1 MPDADRAPGGHAPT
15 GAPRGG
21 GRVDAKGLLKRAWAV
36 LLMALWML
44 AQGGTAAAQSANVPA
59 QAGTSSAQAPASGPS
74 AQALRIGS
82 KRFTESYIL
91 AQLLAQQVAR
101 RTGQM
106 PAVSQGLGN
115 TAIVYQALQSG
126 GIDLYPEYAGTI
138 SLEILKSAQPLSL
151 DEMRPRLAALGLGV
165 DIPFGFNDGYALAM
179 RAADAD
185 RLGIRTLSDL
195 ARHPELRL
203 GLSSEFIGRAD
214 GWQGLAR
221 RYGLTQK
228 PTGLDHGLAYDAI
241 QKKQTDVIDIYTT
254 DAKIDAL
261 GLRVLDD
268 DLKYFPRYDAVV
280 LYRLDVPRRFPAAWA
295 AMRELAGTIDEHA
308 MIAMNARAELDGVPF
323 DVIARDR
330 LASAGAVPGTT
341 ADAGQRYGFWR
352 KLAGPDLGRLAWQH
366 LLLVSVAVAIAVLV
380 AVPAGVFVH
389 GRRRLRA
396 VVLGMTGLLQTI
408 PSLAMLA
415 ILITVTGR
423 IGAVPALVALTLYA
437 LLPVMRNTVAGLDEV
452 SSGMRMAATALGMTA
467 RQRILLIELP
477 LARPTIVAGVRTATS
492 ISIGTA
498 TIAAFIGAGGFGER
512 IVTGLAL
519 NDGQLLL
526 AGALPAAAMAL
537 ASELLFEV
545 ADWRLRRHRGKNGD
559 FAR

>member
-1 MPDADRAPGGHAPT
+1 MLALLLLVAAPG
-15 GAPRGG
+15 
-21 GRVDAKGLLKRAWAV
+21 V
-36 LLMALWML
+36 
-44 AQGGTAAAQSANVPA
+44 AAAQTSQTTQGQAAGADGQARTLAAKGASPA
-59 QAGTSSAQAPASGPS
+59 PD
-74 AQALRIGS
+74 LRIGS

-91 AQLLAQQVAR
+91 AELLAQQVTA
-101 RTGQM
+101 RTGQT

-126 GIDLYPEYAGTI
+126 SIGLYPEYTGTI
-138 SLEILKSAQPLSL
+138 AMEILKSDKPLSL
-151 DEMRPRLAALGLGV
+151 EEIRGRLAPLGLGV

-185 RLGIRTLSDL
+185 RLGIRSLSDL
-195 ARHPELRL
+195 ARHPDQRL
-203 GLSSEFIGRAD
+203 GLSQEFIGRVD
-214 GWQGLAR
+214 GWRGLAQ
-221 RYGLTQK
+221 RYGLRQS

-241 QKKQTDVIDIYTT
+241 QKKQVDVIDIYTT

-280 LYRLDVPRRFPAAWA
+280 LYRLDVPRRYPAAWA
-295 AMRELAGTIDEHA
+295 AMRELAGTIDEHT

-323 DVIARDR
+323 AVIARDR
-330 LASAGAVPGTT
+330 LAAGGGAGVALP
-341 ADAGQRYGFWR
+341 AGQGDEPYGFWR
-352 KLAGPDLGRLAWQH
+352 KLLGPDLGRLAAQH
-366 LLLVSVAVAIAVLV
+366 LMLVLLSVAIAVLV
-380 AVPAGVFVH
+380 AVPAGVFVYP
-389 GRRRLRA
+389 RYRLRA
-396 VVLGMTGLLQTI
+396 LVLGMTGLLQTI

-423 IGAVPALVALTLYA
+423 IGAVPALAALTLYA
-437 LLPVMRNTVAGLDEV
+437 LLPVMRNTVAGLDEI
-452 SSGMRMAATALGMTA
+452 SSGMRLAATALGMTP
-467 RQRILLIELP
+467 RQRITLIELP
-477 LARPTIVAGVRTATS
+477 LARPTILAGVRTATS

-519 NDGQLLL
+519 NDSQLLL

-537 ASELLFEV
+537 ASELAFELV
-545 ADWRLRRHRGKNGD
+545 DRRLRRQTGRYTT
-559 FAR
+559 A